1 MRRTLHSV
9 PFFAKAV
16 FRRVDTDI
24 QDDLRRHPPRHTA
37 GMAQRPV
44 ILTGFHFTKTTL
56 AALSEKYEIAGHMDK
71 PEPGLVP
78 AAAQPHVQALVT
90 TGSVGASDAL
100 MASMPR
106 LSLICCY
113 GTGYERIDLAAARKR
128 NIMVTHGADA
138 NAPDVAEMA
147 FGVLLASTRRI
158 VRADK
163 MIRRG
168 DWTKRI
174 PNRFGAI
181 AGLTGGKLGI
191 LGLGAI
197 GMEFVKR
204 AKGFDV
210 EIGYCNRNKRSDV
223 DYAYFPNVMALAAWA
238 DYLIVCLRSD
248 ASNRHIINAEVLKAL
263 GPRGHLVNISR
274 GWAVDEAAL
283 AEALRNNVIEGAAL
297 DVFDEEPY
305 EGQELLPLEN
315 LVMTPHFGGGT
326 EHAQRRMTSLV
337 RQNLDNHFAG
347 KPVVSPLPELRDMA
361 AVPEGRLR

>member
-1 MRRTLHSV
+1 MV
-9 PFFAKAV
+9 
-16 FRRVDTDI
+16 
-24 QDDLRRHPPRHTA
+24 
-37 GMAQRPV
+37 QRPV

-56 AALSEKYEIAGHMDK
+56 AVLSEKYEIAGHMDK
-71 PEPGLVP
+71 PDPALVP
-78 AAAQPHVQALVT
+78 AVAQPHVQALVT

-174 PNRFGAI
+174 PNRFGTI

-197 GMEFVKR
+197 GMEFSKR

-210 EIGYCNRNKRSDV
+210 EIGY
-223 DYAYFPNVMALAAWA
+223 
-238 DYLIVCLRSD
+238 
-248 ASNRHIINAEVLKAL
+248 
-263 GPRGHLVNISR
+263 
-274 GWAVDEAAL
+274 
-283 AEALRNNVIEGAAL
+283 
-297 DVFDEEPY
+297 
-305 EGQELLPLEN
+305 
-315 LVMTPHFGGGT
+315 
-326 EHAQRRMTSLV
+326 
-337 RQNLDNHFAG
+337 
-347 KPVVSPLPELRDMA
+347 
-361 AVPEGRLR
+361 

>member
-1 MRRTLHSV
+1 
-9 PFFAKAV
+9 
-16 FRRVDTDI
+16 
-24 QDDLRRHPPRHTA
+24 
-37 GMAQRPV
+37 MADRPV

-56 AALSEKYEIAGHMDK
+56 ALLSERYEIAGQMEK
-71 PEPGLVP
+71 PTP
-78 AAAQPHVQALVT
+78 AHIPAGAANHVQAIVS
-90 TGSVGASDAL
+90 TGSVGLSEAL
-100 MASMPR
+100 MSALPR
-106 LSLICCY
+106 LSLFCCY
-113 GTGYERIDLAAARKR
+113 GTGYERVDLAAARKR
-128 NIMVTHGADA
+128 NIMITHGADA
-138 NAPDVAEMA
+138 NAPDVAELA
-147 FGVLLASTRRI
+147 FGILLASTRRI

-174 PNRFGAI
+174 PNRFGPI

-197 GMEFVKR
+197 GMEFAKR

-223 DYAYFPNVMALAAWA
+223 DHRYFPNVVALAAWC

-274 GWAVDEAAL
+274 GWAVNEADV

-297 DVFDEEPY
+297 DVYDEEPY
-305 EGQELLPLEN
+305 EGTELLPLDN
-315 LVMTPHFGGGT
+315 LVMTPHYGGGT
-326 EHAQRRMTSLV
+326 EHAQRRMTALV
-337 RQNLDNHFAG
+337 KANLDNHFDG
-347 KPVVSPLPELRDMA
+347 KPVVSPVPELRDMA
-361 AVPEGRLR
+361 TNSAGRLR

>member
-1 MRRTLHSV
+1 MV
-9 PFFAKAV
+9 
-16 FRRVDTDI
+16 
-24 QDDLRRHPPRHTA
+24 
-37 GMAQRPV
+37 QRPV

-56 AALSEKYEIAGHMDK
+56 AAFSERCEIAGHMDR
-71 PEPGLVP
+71 PDPALVP
-78 AAAQPHVQALVT
+78 PEAAPHVQAIVS
-90 TGSVGASDAL
+90 TGSVGLSEAL
-100 MASMPR
+100 MAALPR
-106 LSLICCY
+106 LSLFCCY
-113 GTGYERIDLAAARKR
+113 GTGYERVDLAAARKR

-181 AGLTGGKLGI
+181 AGMTGGKLGI

-197 GMEFVKR
+197 GMELAKR
-204 AKGFDV
+204 AKGFDL
-210 EIGYCNRNKRSDV
+210 EIGYCNRNKRDDV
-223 DYAYFPNVMALAAWA
+223 DFAYFPNVMALATWA
-238 DYLIVCLRSD
+238 DYLVVCLRSD
-248 ASNRHIINAEVLKAL
+248 ASNKHITNAEVLKAL
-263 GPRGHLVNISR
+263 GPRGHVVNISR

-283 AEALRNNVIEGAAL
+283 ADALRHNVIEGAAL

-305 EGQELLPLEN
+305 EGTELLALDN

-337 RQNLDNHFAG
+337 RQNLDAHFAG
-347 KPVVSPLPELRDMA
+347 KPVVSPVPELRDMA
-361 AVPEGRLR
+361 ASPAGRLR

>member
-1 MRRTLHSV
+1 MV
-9 PFFAKAV
+9 
-16 FRRVDTDI
+16 
-24 QDDLRRHPPRHTA
+24 
-37 GMAQRPV
+37 QRPV

-56 AALSEKYEIAGHMDK
+56 AAFSQRYEIAGHMDR
-71 PEPGLVP
+71 PDAALVP
-78 AAAQPHVQALVT
+78 ETARQHVQALVT

-113 GTGYERIDLAAARKR
+113 GTGYERIDLAAARRR

-138 NAPDVAEMA
+138 NAADVAEMA
-147 FGVLLASTRRI
+147 VGILLASTRRI
-158 VRADK
+158 ARADK

-168 DWTKRI
+168 EWTKRI

-181 AGLTGGKLGI
+181 AGLTGGRVGI

-197 GMEFVKR
+197 GMEFAKR
-204 AKGFDV
+204 ITGFDV
-210 EIGYCNRNKRSDV
+210 QIGYCNRNRRGDV
-223 DYAYFPNVMALAAWA
+223 DHPYFPDVMALATWA

-283 AEALRNNVIEGAAL
+283 AEALRSNVIEGAAL

-305 EGQELLPLEN
+305 EGQELLPLDN

-326 EHAQRRMTSLV
+326 EHAQRRMTELV
-337 RQNLDNHFAG
+337 LQNLDAHFAG
-347 KPVVSPLPELRDMA
+347 RRVVSPLPELRDMA
-361 AVPEGRLR
+361 AHPEGRLR

>member
-1 MRRTLHSV
+1 MPV
-9 PFFAKAV
+9 AA
-16 FRRVDTDI
+16 D
-24 QDDLRRHPPRHTA
+24 
-37 GMAQRPV
+37 RPV
-44 ILTGFHFTKTTL
+44 ILTGFNFTRTMLATL
-56 AALSEKYEIAGHMDK
+56 AERYEIAGHMDK
-71 PEPGLVP
+71 PTPSHI
-78 AAAQPHVQALVT
+78 PHGTADKVQALVS
-90 TGSVGASDAL
+90 TGSVGLSEAL
-100 MASMPR
+100 IAALPR
-106 LSLICCY
+106 LSLFCCY
-113 GTGYERIDLAAARKR
+113 GTGYERVDLAAARRR

-147 FGVLLASTRRI
+147 VGILLASKRRI
-158 VRADK
+158 VRADR

-168 DWTKRI
+168 EWTKRI

-181 AGLTGGKLGI
+181 AGLTGGKVGI

-204 AKGFDV
+204 IQGFDV
-210 EIGYCNRNKRSDV
+210 EIGYCNRSKRGDV
-223 DYAYFPNVMALAAWA
+223 DYRYFPNVMELATWC

-274 GWAVDEAAL
+274 GWAVNEKDL

-297 DVFDEEPY
+297 DVYDEEPY
-305 EGQELLPLEN
+305 EGTELLALDN

-326 EHAQRRMTSLV
+326 EHAQRRMTQLV

-347 KPVVSPLPELRDMA
+347 KPVVSPVPELRDMA
-361 AVPEGRLR
+361 ASGASRPR